1 MVRSVPPSFVG
12 MGELS
17 FWERCSA
24 RNIILVAFSVQCLL
38 TRRYVSQRVWV
49 PTLPTT
55 RQRLHLL
62 RDDRMPERAPIG
74 RSGLSS
80 VVFSPSDALNL

>member
-1 MVRSVPPSFVG
+1 MVRNVPSSFVG

-24 RNIILVAFSVQCLL
+24 RNIIAFSVQCLL
-38 TRRYVSQRVWV
+38 TRRYVSQRVWA
-49 PTLPTT
+49 PTLPTP
-55 RQRLHLL
+55 RQRLHLP

-74 RSGLSS
+74 RSGLSN